1 MTSSLL
7 LCVLLVT
14 VLTATSAPLYTDVV
28 EEVPEI
34 KILLNDDILDDG
46 YDLLHE
52 DLVEKNIHKRSL
64 EGLKRGNLLGRSLD
78 SLGGGNLLKRS
89 LEGVGSGNLL
99 GRSLDRFHED
109 DTLDGLGNGNLL
121 GRMKRSLDGLGGGNL
136 LKKRSLDGL
145 GGGNL
150 LGIFFDGVQS
160 KDRIKRSLDGLGN
173 GNLLGLKRS
182 QPSKFFWRRLM
193 F

>member
-1 MTSSLL
+1 MTMTSPLL
-7 LCVLLVT
+7 LCVLLAT
-14 VLTATSAPLYTDVV
+14 VLTASSAPLYDVE

-34 KILLNDDILDDG
+34 KTLLNDDILDG
-46 YDLLHE
+46 YDLLNE
-52 DLVEKNIHKRSL
+52 DLVEENIHKRSL

-99 GRSLDRFHED
+99 GRSLDRFSD
-109 DTLDGLGNGNLL
+109 DNTL
-121 GRMKRSLDGLGGGNL
+121 GRLKRSLDGLGGGNL
-136 LKKRSLDGL
+136 LKKRSLDGI
-145 GGGNL
+145 GSGNL
-150 LGIFFDGVQS
+150 LGVFFDGLQN

-182 QPSKFFWRRLM
+182 HPGRSFWRRLGAASILYNQL
-193 F
+193 

>member
-1 MTSSLL
+1 MRAAGH
-7 LCVLLVT
+7 C
-14 VLTATSAPLYTDVV
+14 
-28 EEVPEI
+28 PE
-34 KILLNDDILDDG
+34 
-46 YDLLHE
+46 HQ
-52 DLVEKNIHKRSL
+52 RQ
-64 EGLKRGNLLGRSLD
+64 R
-78 SLGGGNLLKRS
+78 
-89 LEGVGSGNLL
+89 
-99 GRSLDRFHED
+99 D

-121 GRMKRSLDGLGGGNL
+121 GRMKRSLEGLGGGNL

>member
-1 MTSSLL
+1 MTMTSPLL

-14 VLTATSAPLYTDVV
+14 VLTATSAPLYTDV
-28 EEVPEI
+28 EEEAPKI
-34 KILLNDDILDDG
+34 KTLLNDDILDE
-46 YDLLHE
+46 YDLLNE
-52 DLVEKNIHKRSL
+52 NLAEENIHKRSL

-99 GRSLDRFHED
+99 GRSLDRFHDD

-121 GRMKRSLDGLGGGNL
+121 GRMKRSLDGLVSGNL
-136 LKKRSLDGL
+136 LKKRSLDGI
-145 GGGNL
+145 G
-150 LGIFFDGVQS
+150 D
-160 KDRIKRSLDGLGN
+160 

-182 QPSKFFWRRLM
+182 HPNKFFWRRLM